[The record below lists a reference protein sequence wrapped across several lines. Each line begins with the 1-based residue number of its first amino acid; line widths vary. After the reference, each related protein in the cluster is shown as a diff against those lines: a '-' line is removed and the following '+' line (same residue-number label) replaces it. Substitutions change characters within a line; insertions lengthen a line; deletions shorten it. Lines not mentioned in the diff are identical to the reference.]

1 MIESLNIYVMTDYK
15 VSYTEV
21 CYLGKRLSIQFS
33 VPYKPN
39 SFLIPTTSLNIYSTV
54 VYFIH

>member
-1 MIESLNIYVMTDYK
+1 MTDYK